1 MVKKKKVGVLGGLNK
16 IEGFEGCGIRVKKK
30 KVEEFSWQKI
40 DSWDSKNVGLGVK
53 KKNNRV
59 LENWVG
65 RRRVR
70 DLEDGELG

>member
-1 MVKKKKVGVLGGLNK
+1 LNE
-16 IEGFEGCGIRVKKK
+16 IEGFEGCGIRVKEKKKKKK

-53 KKNNRV
+53 KKKNNSV

-65 RRRVR
+65 RRGVR

>member
-1 MVKKKKVGVLGGLNK
+1 LEYWGVLNE

-30 KVEEFSWQKI
+30 KKKKVEEFISQKI

-53 KKNNRV
+53 KKNFIV

-65 RRRVR
+65 RRRGR
-70 DLEDGELG
+70 DLEDGELGVKN